1 MSSGLSLLKAETG
14 FRISA
19 TFKSS
24 AIDTHRH
31 SLDFGSTFPSSG
43 NNVSK
48 LDNMSWSTLG
58 LATSFGRLI
67 APNGRWQRDA
77 AKDLFVHF

>member
-19 TFKSS
+19 TLNSS
-24 AIDTHRH
+24 AFDMHRH
-31 SLDFGSTFPSSG
+31 SLDFGSTFRSRG

-48 LDNMSWSTLG
+48 LDDALWSTFG
-58 LATSFGRLI
+58 LATAKFGRFDFS
-67 APNGRWQRDA
+67 RWEMA
-77 AKDLFVHF
+77 A